1 MSEEQFIYFTS
12 QSMLLVLYLSLPVV
26 VVTTV
31 IGLLVGLF
39 QALTQIQ
46 DQSLAF
52 GIKLVAVIVVL
63 LMTGGWVTQ
72 ELLNYIEQ
80 LYAIIPQI
88 HA

>member
-12 QSMLLVLYLSLPVV
+12 QAMLLILYLSLPVV
-26 VVTTV
+26 ITTTV

-52 GIKLVAVIVVL
+52 GLKLVAVMIVL
-63 LMTGGWVTQ
+63 LVTGGWVTQ

-80 LYAIIPQI
+80 LYAIIPQV

>member
-26 VVTTV
+26 IATTV
-31 IGLLVGLF
+31 IGLLAGLF

-52 GIKLVAVIVVL
+52 GLKLVAVVIVL
-63 LMTGGWVTQ
+63 LMSGGWIGQ
-72 ELLNYIEQ
+72 ELLNYMDQ
-80 LYAIIPQI
+80 LYLLIPKI

>member
-26 VVTTV
+26 VATTV
-31 IGLLVGLF
+31 IGLLAGLF

-52 GIKLVAVIVVL
+52 GLKLVAVVIVL
-63 LMTGGWVTQ
+63 LMTGGWVGQ
-72 ELLNYIEQ
+72 ELLNYMDQ
-80 LYAIIPQI
+80 LYRIIPKI